1 MQKNIK
7 TKRPVRFSDDG
18 LTVFVTLTCGKSAM
32 IDRDDYD
39 RFIAEGLSL
48 NWYTTTDRFGNS
60 YVNVYDNRLRNIVTV
75 ARRIM
80 RAGRGEVI
88 SYYNG
93 NRLDL
98 RKANLRRGEG
108 RAWRDTVAPVNHGG
122 GIVLDPAQKA
132 VEAILRTTVGH
143 LDHQTRELLSRLFVA
158 VIDAAR
164 QSKPQ
169 SAPLTG
175 NNA

>member
-1 MQKNIK
+1 MHKNIK

-18 LTVFVTLTCGKSAM
+18 LTVFVTLTSGKAAM
-32 IDRDDYD
+32 IDRDDYE
-39 RFIAEGLSL
+39 RFLSEGLSL
-48 NWYTTTDRFGNS
+48 NWYTTTDRFGNN
-60 YVNVYDNRLRNIVTV
+60 YVNVYDKHLRNIVTV

-93 NRLDL
+93 NRFDL

-108 RAWRDTVAPVNHGG
+108 RAWRKPVAPVNLGG
-122 GIVLDPAQKA
+122 VTLDPAPKA

-143 LDHQTRELLSRLFVA
+143 FDHKTRDMLSRLFVA

-164 QSKPQ
+164 QSTPQ
-169 SAPLTG
+169 STTLADSDT
-175 NNA
+175 